1 MSPDRAVIEEV
12 QARGDPDESTEA
24 GAVPQPGR
32 APSRTRASGIRSKK
46 ASGSRIPSGSPF
58 YARVL
63 PILILAMGVLTAVL
77 ILFAAGVV
85 LGIVPFR

>member
-1 MSPDRAVIEEV
+1 MNEVV
-12 QARGDPDESTEA
+12 QARGDPEESTEA
-24 GAVPQPGR
+24 GAGPQPGR
-32 APSRTRASGIRSKK
+32 APQESSRTRASRMRSKIV
-46 ASGSRIPSGSPF
+46 SGSRIPSGSPF

-63 PILILAMGVLTAVL
+63 PILILAMGILTAVL

>member
-1 MSPDRAVIEEV
+1 M
-12 QARGDPDESTEA
+12 
-24 GAVPQPGR
+24 
-32 APSRTRASGIRSKK
+32 RSKIV
-46 ASGSRIPSGSPF
+46 SGSRIPSGSPF

-63 PILILAMGVLTAVL
+63 PILILAMGILTAVL